1 MVTEC
6 YNTCFVLRDG
16 DKHLLVDGGGGNTLL
31 AQLKHAGFDWMDM
44 SEIFVTHKH
53 VDHIMG
59 IVWMIRMICQH
70 MKQGQYE
77 GEVTI
82 YGHEEV
88 IRILKEM
95 AEMLYPKKQTCYIGD
110 RLHLVVV
117 EDGEE
122 RTLMGHK
129 TTFFDIQSTKA
140 KQFGFCMDMGNGE
153 KFTCCG
159 DEPYNECEKK
169 YAENSKWL
177 LHEAF
182 CLFDQADRFHPYEK
196 HHSTAKDASE
206 LAEQLGVQNLIRIGT
221 AGAFTDELALGDIFV
236 ALAAST
242 DSNYQH
248 AFDLP
253 GQYSPSASWA
263 LLTKALAASSDTG
276 IPFKA
281 GNVVTCD
288 VFYEFGDWWKKWA
301 QMGVQAV
308 EMETA
313 ALYMN
318 AAYNHVNAL
327 SMISISD
334 NFVTGAKS
342 SVEERQ
348 NSFTNMMKLALETA
362 VK

>member
-1 MVTEC
+1 M
-6 YNTCFVLRDG
+6 Y
-16 DKHLLVDGGGGNTLL
+16 
-31 AQLKHAGFDWMDM
+31 GFTGTYKGVPVSVQGTGMGM
-44 SEIFVTHKH
+44 PS
-53 VDHIMG
+53 MG
-59 IVWMIRMICQH
+59 IYSW
-70 MKQGQYE
+70 
-77 GEVTI
+77 
-82 YGHEEV
+82 
-88 IRILKEM
+88 
-95 AEMLYPKKQTCYIGD
+95 
-110 RLHLVVV
+110 
-117 EDGEE
+117 
-122 RTLMGHK
+122 
-129 TTFFDIQSTKA
+129 
-140 KQFGFCMDMGNGE
+140 
-153 KFTCCG
+153 
-159 DEPYNECEKK
+159 
-169 YAENSKWL
+169 
-177 LHEAF
+177 
-182 CLFDQADRFHPYEK
+182 
-196 HHSTAKDASE
+196 E
-206 LAEQLGVQNLIRIGT
+206 LITEYGVQNLIRIGT